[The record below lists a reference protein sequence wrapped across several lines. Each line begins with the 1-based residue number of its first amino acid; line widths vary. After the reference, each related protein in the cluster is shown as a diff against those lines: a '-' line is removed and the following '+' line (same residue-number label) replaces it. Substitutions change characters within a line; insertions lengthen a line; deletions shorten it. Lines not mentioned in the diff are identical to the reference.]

1 MTEEL
6 VTKGLEI
13 LNNSATLFTAE
24 AEKTLAEYINLLMAM
39 AVLDLIKTGLIV
51 LAFFV
56 AIRKLNILINAEKES
71 GGKDKGL
78 ATGLSVTKNF
88 LAIALAGYA
97 IVGGIS
103 SIREIVK
110 IAVAPRVYLLE
121 KGGDIVKALPPK
133 AMEKK

>member
-121 KGGDIVKALPPK
+121 KGGYIDKSLPPK
-133 AMEKK
+133 AMDKK